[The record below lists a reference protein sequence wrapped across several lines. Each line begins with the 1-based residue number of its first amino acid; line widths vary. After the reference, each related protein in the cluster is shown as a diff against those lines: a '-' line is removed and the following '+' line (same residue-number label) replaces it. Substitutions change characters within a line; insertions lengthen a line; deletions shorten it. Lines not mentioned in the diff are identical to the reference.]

1 MHGSLLRSGV
11 LQMLVAT
18 LLGLALGYWQPH
30 VAAHLR
36 PLGDGFVK
44 LVGMNISVVVFIL
57 VVSGIAGLH
66 DHKQSVRIGT
76 RTLIYFE
83 VLALLSLLTGVLLA
97 LLLQPGADLLLNP
110 GVLTDNLTHVTPA
123 FEKSFDSVA
132 FLMGIIPS
140 SFVDAFMQGSNTLQ
154 VLFLAVL
161 FGVALARSGEH
172 GEPLR
177 TFFEVL
183 AQALFGVLGLIL
195 RLAPL
200 AALGAIAFTIGRY
213 GLSSMMPLARLVLTL
228 YLASLLF
235 VVVVFGV
242 IARLSGVSLFKLL
255 RYIKE
260 ELLLVLLTTSSLA
273 ALPSL
278 IVKMERLGCAPG
290 VVRLTLPAG
299 NALNLNGSNIYLTV
313 AALFIAQAAGV
324 DLSAGQLGTL
334 LVIAMFTSKGASAV
348 TGSSFI
354 TLAATLSALQVVP
367 LEGVALLLSIERLMK
382 CRSLTNLIGNCV
394 ACLAIAGWEGAI
406 DRQQL
411 ARELD
416 R

>member
-110 GVLTDNLTHVTPA
+110 GVLTENLTHVTPA

-161 FGVALARSGEH
+161 FGVALARSGER

>member
-161 FGVALARSGEH
+161 FGVALARSGER

-242 IARLSGVSLFKLL
+242 IARLSGVSLLKLL

-299 NALNLNGSNIYLTV
+299 NSLNLNGSNIYLTV